1 MLQVT
6 KLGLFGQFS
15 RYSLERW
22 ESRRP
27 VLAGTAEYAVLDA
40 ETPDPVTGRPSVV
53 RQRGTIDEAV
63 AGLASKEDRLRLAQ

>member
-6 KLGLFGQFS
+6 KLGFFGQFS

-22 ESRRP
+22 ESRRSL
-27 VLAGTAEYAVLDA
+27 LASAVEYAVLDA
-40 ETPDPVTGRPSVV
+40 ETPDPVTGCPSVV

-63 AGLASKEDRLRLAQ
+63 AGLASKEDRSRLAQ